1 MSLRNTLVTLVSAGY
16 TDGWHDITAVSPV
29 KVLSGANEGH
39 TGIEVTG
46 MVSASTKLSAAEFAL
61 GGTNITSTAAE
72 LNKLDGYTGSVTEL
86 NYLDTLHATGV
97 TSTEFDYLDGVSSNL
112 QTQLDAKHAT
122 IDSSNRLNANLI
134 HDGTISNT
142 EFGYLN
148 GVDQN
153 LQTQLA
159 AASANLSP
167 LAGSTSIETL
177 GTISTGTWNGT
188 AIGTQYGGTGQ
199 NFSSSS
205 GLLKFASGTASI
217 ITLPSGDVVG
227 TTATQTLTN
236 KTITAATIATSL
248 DMNGNELILDADADT
263 SITADTD
270 DTIHIKIGGSDRIS
284 LSAGLI
290 DLQNAGEASAI
301 KFYCESSNAH
311 FAALRAPAHSDFSGN
326 ITLTLPS
333 DTGTLVGTGDSGTV
347 SNTMLAGSI
356 ANAKL
361 SNSTVSYGGVSL
373 ALGASDATPAFDLQ
387 DATGYPTSSLVGTI
401 TNDQLAGSIAN
412 GKLANSAVTVTAG
425 DGLKTGGSVSLG
437 SSVTLDISVNDF
449 AGDGLRDAG
458 SENLAVDVSDFA
470 GTGLEDDGSENLR
483 LASQGTGIAGGA
495 GSTLSVAAAQTSI
508 TSIYN
513 SSLAIGY
520 GSSDANINFGTD
532 NQITF
537 DIDGTGQV
545 VLKNGMFHPVTDSDV
560 DLGKS
565 DKYFKTAFVD
575 TLSAARV
582 GIAGKTTING
592 VCYTWPSSDGS
603 DGQVLHTDGSGTLSW
618 ADDDSGGG
626 GGGGSGTVNTGVD
639 GKLAYYD
646 GAGTS
651 VNDAS
656 GLFYD
661 DGNDRLGIGT
671 TSPQEHLHILGGA
684 TQRFEIENTTSGSS
698 LIKLTNSDGSFAW
711 GTNSGRFYAYDY
723 TATAE
728 RFTIASDGKVGIGQN
743 APKTLLTVE
752 GAITLKEQ
760 AAADSDT
767 AAYGQLWVK
776 TATPNELYFTTDA
789 GDDIQLT
796 SGTSAAGGGGSGDI
810 TSVVAGTL
818 LDGGATS
825 GDATLNVDLTE
836 AGEAAI
842 ANGDYILF
850 LDGGA
855 TGTHAKEAI
864 HDVATL
870 FAGTGMT
877 ATNSVINL
885 DAAQTGITSLLATD
899 IKIGED
905 DETKIDFET
914 ADTIN
919 FYAGNEKQL
928 ILTDGALTPGT
939 NAIVDLGTDAL
950 EFKDA
955 YFDGTVEADAIT
967 IGGTNIVTG
976 GVVSSLAAT
985 VISGLT
991 EVTSTDS
998 DYLMVWD
1005 ATDSALKK
1013 VDAGEFRG
1021 GGGGGGGS
1029 GSVTTVKANGS
1040 QVGGADIVTLDFS
1053 SDFTVTE
1060 TPDTEINVSIN
1071 NGPISY
1077 YDTKTIKAHHST
1089 DDHYAKV
1096 GLLCHFEG
1104 TNNDTDTT
1112 DDSRYAHR
1120 FDFRGDAKISSTQAK
1135 FGNTSLFCGGTNTD
1149 RVDVTSVDTDYEGQ
1163 AGAGLDLGP
1172 DDFTLEF
1179 WLYWVNKDGYQT
1191 IFDAGYSSGTTPAG
1205 AWMIQSA
1212 NNNGRLTWRR
1222 TGGQQMIEGS
1232 DPATEQWIHYAFV
1245 RSGTSLKCYRDG
1257 IMTSSCTDNY
1267 EYTTLDDLTIGCRG
1281 SGATEDQYFFSGYMD
1296 ELRITPGVVRYS
1308 GTDTSSANFTVPTE
1322 AFSGESYETT
1332 TVVTGITGTLSPT
1345 DETVVHG
1352 VSAGAKGFLSNV
1364 KPHTALT
1371 GNGVVTYDITG
1382 PMLNTIVLKANQ
1394 TNSYLGTEDLSD
1406 YVGKTVTFRLSANGA
1421 DRTLAWHSSWN
1432 FVGEKPASIARDKIG
1447 LLSITTF
1454 GPLCGANGVDTDVV
1468 CAYAVED

>member
-1 MSLRNTLVTLVSAGY
+1 MCIRDS
-16 TDGWHDITAVSPV
+16 DI
-29 KVLSGANEGH
+29 VLS
-39 TGIEVTG
+39 
-46 MVSASTKLSAAEFAL
+46 SD
-61 GGTNITSTAAE
+61 
-72 LNKLDGYTGSVTEL
+72 DG
-86 NYLDTLHATGV
+86 
-97 TSTEFDYLDGVSSNL
+97 
-112 QTQLDAKHAT
+112 
-122 IDSSNRLNANLI
+122 
-134 HDGTISNT
+134 
-142 EFGYLN
+142 
-148 GVDQN
+148 
-153 LQTQLA
+153 
-159 AASANLSP
+159 
-167 LAGSTSIETL
+167 
-177 GTISTGTWNGT
+177 
-188 AIGTQYGGTGQ
+188 
-199 NFSSSS
+199 S
-205 GLLKFASGTASI
+205 G
-217 ITLPSGDVVG
+217 G
-227 TTATQTLTN
+227 TTAY
-236 KTITAATIATSL
+236 ITCDGSANTVLFSKPL
-248 DMNGNELILDADADT
+248 DINGNELILDADADT

-270 DTIHIKIGGSDRIS
+270 DTIHIKFGGSDRIS
-284 LSAGLI
+284 LSAGFI

-373 ALGASDATPAFDLQ
+373 ALGASDATPAFNLQ

-437 SSVTLDISVNDF
+437 SSVTLDVDVSDF

-545 VLKNGMFHPVTDSDV
+545 VLKDGMFHPVTDSDV

-646 GAGTS
+646 GAGTA

-684 TQRFEIENTTSGSS
+684 TQRFEIENTTSGST
-698 LIKLTNSDGSFAW
+698 LVKLTNSAGSFAW

-760 AAADSDT
+760 SAADSDT

-776 TATPNELYFTTDA
+776 TATPNQLYFTTDA

-796 SGTSAAGGGGSGDI
+796 SGTSAAGGGGSMSNFILEDGDGDEV
-810 TSVVAGTL
+810 TVADGKEVKFVEGGGIDIDWTDTDNGT
-818 LDGGATS
+818 DG
-825 GDATLNVDLTE
+825 DPYDLT
-836 AGEAAI
+836 
-842 ANGDYILF
+842 F
-850 LDGGA
+850 
-855 TGTHAKEAI
+855 T
-864 HDVATL
+864 
-870 FAGTGMT
+870 
-877 ATNSVINL
+877 IN
-885 DAAQTGITSLLATD
+885 AAQTGITSLLATD

-914 ADTIN
+914 EDTIN
-919 FYAGNEKQL
+919 FYAANEKQL

-991 EVTSTDS
+991 EVTSTD
-998 DYLMVWD
+998 L
-1005 ATDSALKK
+1005 
-1013 VDAGEFRG
+1013 
-1021 GGGGGGGS
+1021 
-1029 GSVTTVKANGS
+1029 
-1040 QVGGADIVTLDFS
+1040 
-1053 SDFTVTE
+1053 
-1060 TPDTEINVSIN
+1060 
-1071 NGPISY
+1071 
-1077 YDTKTIKAHHST
+1077 
-1089 DDHYAKV
+1089 
-1096 GLLCHFEG
+1096 
-1104 TNNDTDTT
+1104 
-1112 DDSRYAHR
+1112 
-1120 FDFRGDAKISSTQAK
+1120 
-1135 FGNTSLFCGGTNTD
+1135 SL
-1149 RVDVTSVDTDYEGQ
+1149 
-1163 AGAGLDLGP
+1163 
-1172 DDFTLEF
+1172 
-1179 WLYWVNKDGYQT
+1179 
-1191 IFDAGYSSGTTPAG
+1191 
-1205 AWMIQSA
+1205 
-1212 NNNGRLTWRR
+1212 
-1222 TGGQQMIEGS
+1222 
-1232 DPATEQWIHYAFV
+1232 IH
-1245 RSGTSLKCYRDG
+1245 
-1257 IMTSSCTDNY
+1257 I
-1267 EYTTLDDLTIGCRG
+1267 
-1281 SGATEDQYFFSGYMD
+1281 
-1296 ELRITPGVVRYS
+1296 
-1308 GTDTSSANFTVPTE
+1308 
-1322 AFSGESYETT
+1322 
-1332 TVVTGITGTLSPT
+1332 
-1345 DETVVHG
+1345 
-1352 VSAGAKGFLSNV
+1352 
-1364 KPHTALT
+1364 
-1371 GNGVVTYDITG
+1371 
-1382 PMLNTIVLKANQ
+1382 
-1394 TNSYLGTEDLSD
+1394 
-1406 YVGKTVTFRLSANGA
+1406 
-1421 DRTLAWHSSWN
+1421 
-1432 FVGEKPASIARDKIG
+1432 
-1447 LLSITTF
+1447 
-1454 GPLCGANGVDTDVV
+1454 
-1468 CAYAVED
+1468 